1 MKKTPIVLLMA
12 LMLLAMAACGGREAS
27 PPEPTPTP
35 EATTPQTSPEP
46 TPAEPAPG
54 GGAVEPDVQPET
66 KPEIEAEIGIDA
78 DLELDAVP
86 EDIAGI
92 IRASAVK
99 WMENVFEGTGTA
111 EYECAELS
119 LYDVAESSFCYSMAF
134 ARGRRAHGGAYGRE
148 HRGHEGPGGLVQVHP
163 ADKGGAGRRLL
174 GDNGRWHR
182 RGQVWGVDIRGRLQ

>member
-54 GGAVEPDVQPET
+54 GGTVQSDARPEP
-66 KPEIEAEIGIDA
+66 KPEIEAEIGIDD
-78 DLELDAVP
+78 DLDLDAVP

-92 IRASAVK
+92 IRASAGK
-99 WMENVFEGTGTA
+99 WMENIFEGTGTA
-111 EYECAELS
+111 EYECAKLS
-119 LYDVAESSFCYSMAF
+119 LYDVDESSFCYSMACEF
-134 ARGRRAHGGAYGRE
+134 RPEGGEPPAELMAGNTVAMKDRE
-148 HRGHEGPGGLVQVHP
+148 GWYRFTRQIKVERDGDFWEITDVGTGGVRC
-163 ADKGGAGRRLL
+163 GE
-174 GDNGRWHR
+174 
-182 RGQVWGVDIRGRLQ
+182 